1 MHVDTHREKT
11 MTSILIW
18 IRKPAKLSVSR
29 LVETGEQWKEPETHF
44 LDSWW
49 QMSHNISVWGTF
61 QMLFL
66 LFIGSERLR
75 AGGRG
80 VGTRRAL

>member
-1 MHVDTHREKT
+1 MCTLTLRRERT

-18 IRKPAKLSVSR
+18 IRKAAKLSVSR
-29 LVETGEQWKEPETHF
+29 LLETGEQWKEPETHF

-49 QMSHNISVWGTF
+49 QMSHNILGRGTF
-61 QMLFL
+61 PMLFL

-75 AGGRG
+75 GAEIKGG
-80 VGTRRAL
+80 